1 MKHALICGISG
12 QDGAFLADCLLKKNY
27 RVVGTTRRM
36 PGARFEKLEQLGI
49 RDQITLVTLGLD
61 NPGTIRDVLAEYAPD
76 EIYHLAGQSSVG
88 RSFEFP
94 KETFESIAGSTL
106 NLLEAVRDSGL
117 PARIFIAGSGD
128 MFGSRDG
135 CPADESSALAPV
147 SPYGEA
153 KAAAFGY
160 TETFRESGALF
171 ACTGILFSHESFLR
185 PPGFV
190 TGKIVRTA
198 CEIAR
203 GKRRELV
210 LGNMDIQRDWGWAPE
225 YVDAMWQMLQHDE
238 PLNFIIATG
247 TTIRLA
253 DFVQTVFSCL
263 DLDWK
268 THVRTDASLFR
279 PADISIMAADP
290 SKARDTLGW
299 QARFNGYDVAQMM
312 VAAELDEATFLKT
325 FLNRN
330 GR

>member
-1 MKHALICGISG
+1 MKRALICGISG
-12 QDGAFLADCLLKKNY
+12 QDGAFLADFLLKKGY
-27 RVVGTTRRM
+27 RVVGTTRRV
-36 PGARFEKLEQLGI
+36 PGAGFEKLERLGI
-49 RDQITLVTLGLD
+49 RERMTIVTLSLE
-61 NPGTIRDVLAEYAPD
+61 NPGTIRDVLSAHAPD

-94 KETFESIAGSTL
+94 QETYESIAGSTL

-117 PARIFIAGSGD
+117 PAKIFMAGSGD

-135 CPADESSALAPV
+135 LPADESSSLDPV

-160 TETFRESGALF
+160 TETFRKSGTVF

-203 GKRRELV
+203 GKSRELV

-225 YVDAMWQMLQHDE
+225 YVDAMWRMLQHDE
-238 PLNFIIATG
+238 PGNFIIATG
-247 TTIRLA
+247 TTIGLA
-253 DFVQTVFSCL
+253 DFVRTVFSCL

-268 THVRTDASLFR
+268 KYVRTDASLFR
-279 PADISIMAADP
+279 PADIPVMAADP
-290 SKARDTLGW
+290 SKAREVLAW

-312 VAAELDEATFLKT
+312 VDAELDKDTFLRT

-330 GR
+330 GS